1 MPKRGGWLSK
11 LSQSF
16 QKKTELVNYDLMQYF
31 YHIHHHSSIIVII
44 NTIGGKRVDIQVE
57 ERHEQEF
64 KDKRSTQLRQ
74 SLLEICF

>member
-44 NTIGGKRVDIQVE
+44 NTIGGKRMDNQVE
-57 ERHEQEF
+57 EGHEQEC
-64 KDKRSTQLRQ
+64 KDKWSTQLNY
-74 SLLEICF
+74 SLL